1 MQDDEEMFTL
11 KTLFKD
17 TRSGTT
23 GQKESHTMFMDLKNL
38 TSQSYKFSLKLIY
51 KMNVFSTKLPIN
63 LI

>member
-23 GQKESHTMFMDLKNL
+23 GQMESHTMFMD
-38 TSQSYKFSLKLIY
+38 
-51 KMNVFSTKLPIN
+51 
-63 LI
+63 